1 MSDMDLFTPRELME
15 LYPFLKDHGWS
26 ATKIG
31 ILFNMGIL
39 KGRRKNR
46 KALISL
52 KSFKK
57 FVEFYNSVNKIDIP
71 PTN

>member
-1 MSDMDLFTPRELME
+1 MSDIDLFTPSELME

-31 ILFNMGIL
+31 ILFNMGVL
-39 KGRRKNR
+39 KGTRKNR
-46 KALISL
+46 KSL
-52 KSFKK
+52 VSLNSFKK
-57 FVEFYNSVNKIDIP
+57 MIEFYNSVNQIDIP